1 MRVIG
6 QFVHENFAFIGTMRV
21 IPRYG
26 LYATQGL
33 GDWVD
38 SLHIEWIPTRS
49 GPNQWKISPHTHKS
63 FIQILYL
70 TAGGGRVEIGDRVW
84 HVTAPCIVSIPEQTV
99 HGFHFTHDVDGPV
112 ITAVQHIL
120 EVFVGMSAPD
130 LVHLIHQPAVIELT
144 PESRHEDELM
154 PLFRA
159 LQTEFHTRDL
169 SQAGIC
175 MSLFAALFLRI
186 ARIQIGRAH
195 V

>member
-99 HGFHFTHDVDGPV
+99 HGFQFTHDV
-112 ITAVQHIL
+112 
-120 EVFVGMSAPD
+120 EN
-130 LVHLIHQPAVIELT
+130 
-144 PESRHEDELM
+144 
-154 PLFRA
+154 
-159 LQTEFHTRDL
+159 
-169 SQAGIC
+169 
-175 MSLFAALFLRI
+175 
-186 ARIQIGRAH
+186 GRAKCRKR
-195 V
+195 VCKYV